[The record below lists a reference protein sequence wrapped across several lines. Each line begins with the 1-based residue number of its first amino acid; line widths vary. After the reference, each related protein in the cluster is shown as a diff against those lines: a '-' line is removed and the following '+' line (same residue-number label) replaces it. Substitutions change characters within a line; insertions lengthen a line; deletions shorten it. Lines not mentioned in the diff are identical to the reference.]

1 MRRCL
6 IPKFDVTEYPSW
18 LRLVTRPNNIVASRN
33 RLSEKKSKMADFC
46 ARCGKTLSLIDP
58 LLELK
63 GLRFCE
69 DCYPDV
75 KREHAAT
82 IMSEKSDKRQ
92 RTAFADDDTDE
103 NLRGSIIKG
112 KQALAAK
119 ENEFKWDNP
128 SLSLIASALR
138 ILTDQLKIIM
148 KQNELILR
156 ELETRAPTARS
167 K

>member
-1 MRRCL
+1 
-6 IPKFDVTEYPSW
+6 
-18 LRLVTRPNNIVASRN
+18 
-33 RLSEKKSKMADFC
+33 MADFC

-63 GLRFCE
+63 GARFCE
-69 DCYPDV
+69 DCYPEV

-82 IMSEKSDKRQ
+82 ALSDKMDKKQ
-92 RTAFADDDTDE
+92 RVAFADDDSDE

-112 KQALAAK
+112 KQALASK
-119 ENEFKWDNP
+119 ENDFKWDNP

-156 ELETRAPTARS
+156 ELETRAPSARS

>member
-1 MRRCL
+1 L
-6 IPKFDVTEYPSW
+6 
-18 LRLVTRPNNIVASRN
+18 
-33 RLSEKKSKMADFC
+33 ADFC
-46 ARCGKTLSLIDP
+46 SRCGKTLSLIDP

-69 DCYPDV
+69 DCFPEV
-75 KREHAAT
+75 KREHAAAS
-82 IMSEKSDKRQ
+82 MSDKVDRRQ
-92 RTAFADDDTDE
+92 RVAFADDSSDE

-112 KQALAAK
+112 KHALAVK
-119 ENEFKWDNP
+119 ENDFKWDNP

-138 ILTDQLKIIM
+138 ILTDQNNIMM

-156 ELETRAPTARS
+156 ELESRPATIKS

>member
-1 MRRCL
+1 
-6 IPKFDVTEYPSW
+6 
-18 LRLVTRPNNIVASRN
+18 
-33 RLSEKKSKMADFC
+33 MADFC

-75 KREHAAT
+75 KREHAAAT
-82 IMSEKSDKRQ
+82 MSDKMDRRQ
-92 RTAFADDDTDE
+92 RVAFGEDSSDE

-112 KQALAAK
+112 KAALAVK

-138 ILTDQLKIIM
+138 ILTEQNNVMM
-148 KQNELILR
+148 KQNELIIR
-156 ELETRAPTARS
+156 ELES
-167 K
+167 KPVTVKSK

>member
-1 MRRCL
+1 
-6 IPKFDVTEYPSW
+6 
-18 LRLVTRPNNIVASRN
+18 
-33 RLSEKKSKMADFC
+33 MAEFC
-46 ARCGKTLSLIDP
+46 SRCGKTLSLIDP

-75 KREHAAT
+75 KREHAAQN
-82 IMSEKSDKRQ
+82 ISDKLDKRQ
-92 RTAFADDDTDE
+92 RVAFAEDDSDE

-112 KQALAAK
+112 KQALAAR

-138 ILTDQLKIIM
+138 ILTDQNRIIM
-148 KQNELILR
+148 KQNELLLR
-156 ELETRAPTARS
+156 ELESRTAQVKS

>member
-1 MRRCL
+1 
-6 IPKFDVTEYPSW
+6 
-18 LRLVTRPNNIVASRN
+18 
-33 RLSEKKSKMADFC
+33 MADFC

-63 GLRFCE
+63 GSRFCE
-69 DCYPDV
+69 DCYPEV

-82 IMSEKSDKRQ
+82 ALSDKMDKKQ
-92 RTAFADDDTDE
+92 RVAFADDDSDE

-112 KQALAAK
+112 KQALASK

-156 ELETRAPTARS
+156 ELETRTTTVKS

>member
-1 MRRCL
+1 MIARFILSSVEGHRSTAWLQDSL
-6 IPKFDVTEYPSW
+6 IP
-18 LRLVTRPNNIVASRN
+18 LRGSIAKRSRQ
-33 RLSEKKSKMADFC
+33 RKLADFC
-46 ARCGKTLSLIDP
+46 SRCGKTLSLIDP

-75 KREHAAT
+75 KREHAAAS
-82 IMSEKSDKRQ
+82 ISDKMDRKN
-92 RTAFADDDTDE
+92 RAAFADDESDE

-138 ILTDQLKIIM
+138 ILTDQIKIVM

-156 ELETRAPTARS
+156 EIESRTPAVKS

>member
-1 MRRCL
+1 
-6 IPKFDVTEYPSW
+6 
-18 LRLVTRPNNIVASRN
+18 
-33 RLSEKKSKMADFC
+33 MAEFC
-46 ARCGKTLSLIDP
+46 SRCGKTLSLIDP

-69 DCYPDV
+69 DCYPEV
-75 KREHAAT
+75 KREHAAAS
-82 IMSEKSDKRQ
+82 ISDKMDRKQ
-92 RTAFADDDTDE
+92 RTVFADNDTDDE
-103 NLRGSIIKG
+103 LRGSIIKG
-112 KQALAAK
+112 KQALANK

-138 ILTDQLKIIM
+138 ILTDQNKIMM

-156 ELETRAPTARS
+156 ELESRTPAVKS

>member
-1 MRRCL
+1 
-6 IPKFDVTEYPSW
+6 
-18 LRLVTRPNNIVASRN
+18 
-33 RLSEKKSKMADFC
+33 MAEFC
-46 ARCGKTLSLIDP
+46 SRCGKTLSLIDP

-63 GLRFCE
+63 GSRFCE

-75 KREHAAT
+75 KREHAAAT
-82 IMSEKSDKRQ
+82 LSEKMDKKQ
-92 RTAFADDDTDE
+92 RVSFADDDSDE
-103 NLRGSIIKG
+103 NLRGAIIKG
-112 KQALAAK
+112 KQALASR

-138 ILTDQLKIIM
+138 ILTDQNRIIM

-156 ELETRAPTARS
+156 EVESRATQVKS

>member
-1 MRRCL
+1 
-6 IPKFDVTEYPSW
+6 
-18 LRLVTRPNNIVASRN
+18 
-33 RLSEKKSKMADFC
+33 MADFC
-46 ARCGKTLSLIDP
+46 SRCGKTLSLIDP

-75 KREHAAT
+75 KREHAAAT
-82 IMSEKSDKRQ
+82 MSDKVDRRQ
-92 RTAFADDDTDE
+92 RVAFADDSSDE

-112 KQALAAK
+112 KQMLAVK

-138 ILTDQLKIIM
+138 ILTDQNNIMM

-156 ELETRAPTARS
+156 ELESRPATVKS

>member
-1 MRRCL
+1 M
-6 IPKFDVTEYPSW
+6 
-18 LRLVTRPNNIVASRN
+18 
-33 RLSEKKSKMADFC
+33 KSPVELTGQMAEFC
-46 ARCGKTLSLIDP
+46 SRCGKTLSLIDP

-75 KREHAAT
+75 KREHAAQN
-82 IMSEKSDKRQ
+82 ISEKLERKQ
-92 RTAFADDDTDE
+92 RVAFADDDSDD
-103 NLRGSIIKG
+103 NLRGAIIKG
-112 KQALAAK
+112 KQALASK
-119 ENEFKWDNP
+119 ESEFKWDNP

-138 ILTDQLKIIM
+138 ILTDQNRIIM

-156 ELETRAPTARS
+156 ELENRVQPVKS

>member
-1 MRRCL
+1 
-6 IPKFDVTEYPSW
+6 
-18 LRLVTRPNNIVASRN
+18 
-33 RLSEKKSKMADFC
+33 MADFC

-69 DCYPDV
+69 DCYPEV

-82 IMSEKSDKRQ
+82 SMSEKMDKKQ
-92 RTAFADDDTDE
+92 RVAFAEDESDE

-112 KQALAAK
+112 KQALSMK
-119 ENEFKWDNP
+119 ETEFKWDNP

-138 ILTDQLKIIM
+138 IMTEQNKIIM

-156 ELETRAPTARS
+156 ELESRPTTVRS

>member
-1 MRRCL
+1 
-6 IPKFDVTEYPSW
+6 
-18 LRLVTRPNNIVASRN
+18 
-33 RLSEKKSKMADFC
+33 MADFC
-46 ARCGKTLSLIDP
+46 SRCGKTLSLIDP

-75 KREHAAT
+75 KREHAAAT
-82 IMSEKSDKRQ
+82 MSDKVDRRQ
-92 RTAFADDDTDE
+92 RVAFADDSSDE

-112 KQALAAK
+112 KQMLAVK

-138 ILTDQLKIIM
+138 ILTDQNNIVM

-156 ELETRAPTARS
+156 ELESRPATVKS

>member
-1 MRRCL
+1 L
-6 IPKFDVTEYPSW
+6 
-18 LRLVTRPNNIVASRN
+18 
-33 RLSEKKSKMADFC
+33 ADFC

-75 KREHAAT
+75 KREHAAAT
-82 IMSEKSDKRQ
+82 MSDKVDRRQ
-92 RTAFADDDTDE
+92 RVAFADDSSDE

-112 KQALAAK
+112 KQALSVK
-119 ENEFKWDNP
+119 ENDFKWDNP

-138 ILTDQLKIIM
+138 ILTDQNNIMM

-156 ELETRAPTARS
+156 ELESRPATVKS

>member
-1 MRRCL
+1 
-6 IPKFDVTEYPSW
+6 
-18 LRLVTRPNNIVASRN
+18 
-33 RLSEKKSKMADFC
+33 MADFC

-75 KREHAAT
+75 KREHAAAS
-82 IMSEKSDKRQ
+82 ISDKMDRKH
-92 RTAFADDDTDE
+92 RAAFAEDESDE

-119 ENEFKWDNP
+119 ENEFKCDNP

-138 ILTDQLKIIM
+138 ILTHQNMIIM
-148 KQNELILR
+148 KQNALILR
-156 ELETRAPTARS
+156 VLKSLTS
-167 K
+167 SVNS

>member
-1 MRRCL
+1 
-6 IPKFDVTEYPSW
+6 
-18 LRLVTRPNNIVASRN
+18 
-33 RLSEKKSKMADFC
+33 MADFC
-46 ARCGKTLSLIDP
+46 SRCGKTLSLIDP

-69 DCYPDV
+69 DCYPEV

-82 IMSEKSDKRQ
+82 SMSEKMDRKQ

-103 NLRGSIIKG
+103 NLRGSILKG
-112 KQALAAK
+112 KQALALK
-119 ENEFKWDNP
+119 ETEFKWDNP

-138 ILTDQLKIIM
+138 ILTEQNKIIL

-156 ELETRAPTARS
+156 ELEMRPTTVRT

>member
-1 MRRCL
+1 
-6 IPKFDVTEYPSW
+6 
-18 LRLVTRPNNIVASRN
+18 
-33 RLSEKKSKMADFC
+33 MAEFC
-46 ARCGKTLSLIDP
+46 SRCGKTLSLIDP

-69 DCYPDV
+69 DCYPEV
-75 KREHAAT
+75 KREHAAAS
-82 IMSEKSDKRQ
+82 ISDKMDRKQ
-92 RTAFADDDTDE
+92 RTVFADNDTDDE
-103 NLRGSIIKG
+103 LRGSIIKG
-112 KQALAAK
+112 KQALANK

-138 ILTDQLKIIM
+138 ILTDQNKIIM

-156 ELETRAPTARS
+156 GLETRAPTAKS

>member
-1 MRRCL
+1 
-6 IPKFDVTEYPSW
+6 
-18 LRLVTRPNNIVASRN
+18 
-33 RLSEKKSKMADFC
+33 MAEFC
-46 ARCGKTLSLIDP
+46 SRCGKTLSLIDP

-75 KREHAAT
+75 KREHAAQN
-82 IMSEKSDKRQ
+82 MSDKLEKKH
-92 RTAFADDDTDE
+92 RTAFAVDDE
-103 NLRGSIIKG
+103 SNESLRGAIIKG
-112 KQALAAK
+112 KQVLANK

-138 ILTDQLKIIM
+138 ILTDQNTIIM

-156 ELETRAPTARS
+156 EIENRTTTVKS